1 MVYSLFVKIRGS
13 IVMQFSEKIINAF
26 NEECADLLGR
36 LEENIVRLEKDP
48 ENFAVVDDTFRIVH
62 SLKSESAI
70 VGYNNFSQLS
80 HASEDLFHKIKKSEV
95 IIDENIIDIFYLI
108 LEEYKS
114 LYQLI
119 LTKNS
124 DQKDIEHV
132 LNVLSYYKHV
142 PMQEKIEAGPVMEEI
157 ILSPKEIDQLLQ
169 KKYANIFIMKIK
181 LFDNIAL
188 KYARAFLLYSNLTS
202 VGEVVKATVNFE
214 KQEEDNRYTN
224 FSIVFL
230 TNKKE
235 KEIYDLVDISEVER
249 ISLKKVI
256 TSKEEIESTKGEEA
270 ISPSIRVNLEK
281 IDMLMNTVGELT
293 VNYNRVEKL
302 YEILNNK
309 NFEVSKSDKNN
320 FLDIITQWKR
330 LITGLQDDVMKIRMV
345 PIKTLFNKYPRL
357 IKTLSKDLNK
367 KVKLSIKGETT
378 EIDKTI
384 AEEIREPLTHLIR
397 NAVDHG
403 IEPPEER
410 KKKGKPEEGTIII
423 SSYHSGNN
431 ILIEISDDGAGIDPE
446 SIKQKIIKNKYL
458 PKEKVDDLTEKQIFS
473 FLFLSGFSTR
483 DNVTELSGR
492 GVGMDVLKN
501 NVKKLGGHI
510 SIITKKDKGTMM
522 IVAIP
527 ITVAIMTALVVH
539 SGGIYFAIPLYF
551 IQETLRIFEKEINIV
566 DQYEVIHLRKKI
578 LSLLRLNEMFHLVS
592 QTEEVNYRSNLLY
605 IKQKKERKR
614 VFVVVV
620 NFGNKKIGLIVD
632 RLIAEQDVVIKPLSK
647 YVEGMKGMIGVT
659 ILGDGNIAYIMDP
672 TKLITD
678 YLQNNS
684 IRLHQ
689 KISQTAS

>member
-1 MVYSLFVKIRGS
+1 MP
-13 IVMQFSEKIINAF
+13 FSEKIINAF
-26 NEECADLLGR
+26 NEECADLLGQ

-48 ENFAVVDDTFRIVH
+48 DNRSVVDDTFRVVH

-80 HASEDLFHKIKKSEV
+80 HAFEDLFHKIKNSEV
-95 IIDENIIDIFYLI
+95 IIDENIIDIFYRI
-108 LEEYKS
+108 LEEYKN
-114 LYQLI
+114 LYQFI

-132 LNVLSYYKHV
+132 LNLLSYYKPV
-142 PMQEKIEAGPVMEEI
+142 PMQEQIESGPVMEEI
-157 ILSPKEIDQLLQ
+157 TLRPKEIDQFLQ

-214 KQEEDNRYTN
+214 KQEEDIRYTN
-224 FSIVFL
+224 FSLVLL

-249 ISLKKVI
+249 ISLKKI
-256 TSKEEIESTKGEEA
+256 LTHKEEIEAAKGEEV
-270 ISPSIRVNLEK
+270 ITPSIRVPLDK
-281 IDMLMNTVGELT
+281 IDALMNTVGELT

-330 LITGLQDDVMKIRMV
+330 LIAGLQDDVMKIRMV

-357 IKTLSKDLNK
+357 IKTLSKDLDK
-367 KVKLSIKGETT
+367 KVKLSIKGEST

-384 AEEIREPLTHLIR
+384 IEKIREPLTHLIR

-403 IEPPEER
+403 IETPEVR

-431 ILIEISDDGAGIDPE
+431 VIIEISDDGAGIDPE
-446 SIKQKIIKNKYL
+446 SLKQKIVKNKYL
-458 PKEKVDDLTEKQIFS
+458 SKEQVNDLTEKQIFS
-473 FLFLSGFSTR
+473 FLFLPGFSTR

-501 NVKKLGGHI
+501 NVKKLGGRI

-522 IVAIP
+522 IVGIP

-551 IQETLRIFEKEINIV
+551 IQETLRIFENEINIV
-566 DQYEVIHLRKKI
+566 DQYEVIPLRKKI
-578 LSLLRLNEMFHLVS
+578 LSLLRLNKMFHLS
-592 QTEEVNYRSNLLY
+592 PQIEEMNYRSNLLY

-632 RLIAEQDVVIKPLSK
+632 RLIAEQDVVIKPLSP
-647 YVEGMKGMIGVT
+647 YVEGMRGMIGVT
-659 ILGDGNIAYIMDP
+659 LLGDGNIAYIMDP
-672 TKLITD
+672 TKLITH

-689 KISQTAS
+689 EISQTAS